1 MDVIKQFGDYVLS
14 HSTSGSNLAGSY
26 VRGLKYASALLRE
39 TMPDFADMKQ
49 IWEISSVGK
58 LEEIYKCVKS
68 EELKKDAS
76 AFAKVNLPKS
86 YWKQRF
92 CSNAI
97 KTFARFLID
106 AKRNDEA
113 ASVYDESS
121 SAEMI
126 AEKISS
132 WEINTL
138 FDLDDDVLPQTKEGR
153 DAIREVKVRMNQ
165 SAFRTIVLKNY
176 GSRCCVTG
184 LPVREVLRASHIIGW
199 SECVKTRLLPT
210 NGLCLSAT
218 YDAAFDK
225 HLISFDED
233 CRMVLSPSLKDYYA
247 NAAFIDYF
255 KKREGER
262 LLPALK
268 FQPSQEFLSK
278 HREQMK

>member
-1 MDVIKQFGDYVLS
+1 MDVLKQFGDYVLS

-39 TMPDFADMKQ
+39 AIPAFADLQ
-49 IWEISSVGK
+49 HIWEISSVGK
-58 LEEIYKCVKS
+58 LEEIYKCVKR

-76 AFAKVNLPKS
+76 AFAKVSLPKS

-113 ASVYDESS
+113 TSVYDESS
-121 SAEMI
+121 SPEMI
-126 AEKISS
+126 ADRLSS
-132 WEINTL
+132 WKINTL
-138 FDLDDDVLPQTKEGR
+138 FDLDDDVIPQTKEGR

-165 SAFRTIVLKNY
+165 SAFRTIVLRNY

-184 LPVREVLRASHIIGW
+184 LPVREVLRASHIVGW
-199 SECVKTRLLPT
+199 SECIKTRLLPT

-233 CRMVLSPSLKDYYA
+233 CRMVLSPSLKDYCE
-247 NAAFIDYF
+247 NEAFKSYF

-268 FQPSQEFLSK
+268 FQPSQEFLAR